1 MLVVDTHP
9 SQYSAPFYRAFNRAY
24 KGEMTVLFF
33 SDFSNGKFRDSE
45 FGKEITWEEDLL
57 AGYKN
62 IVIEK
67 NYQRSYI
74 SLFSPFISFRFFYFI
89 LTYKGEK
96 KFLLTGWNNINLII
110 FAFLSRFFK
119 WDVNIRA
126 ESFDKFSRKRFT
138 FIRHFILRIC
148 FKKIHKFFY
157 IGTRSKSFYLKTLSV
172 SDEQLA
178 PSLYGVDN
186 QRFSCPVKRSAA
198 PTEGLRILFVSKLSA
213 RKRVIDLIL
222 GFYHSS
228 LRFDE
233 TSIVTIV
240 GDGAERGYAETLVK
254 RMGISHRVR
263 FVGFVN
269 QKDLGFYYCDHDV
282 FVLPSEFDTWG
293 LVVNEAMAAGCAIL
307 VSEDC
312 GCSCDLVAS
321 GEPNGFVFPT
331 GDIRQISDYLGRY
344 DDRSLL
350 TQHRANSLKKIKK
363 FDAGF
368 VGEQL
373 ARYMSEES

>member
-9 SQYSAPFYRAFNRAY
+9 SQYSAPFYRAFNQAY
-24 KGEMTVLFF
+24 EGEMTVLFL
-33 SDFSNGKFRDSE
+33 SDFSNRKFIDSE
-45 FGKEITWEEDLL
+45 FGKEIGWDDDLL
-57 AGYKN
+57 TGYN
-62 IVIEK
+62 SVVIETD
-67 NYQRSYI
+67 YPRSYI
-74 SLFSPFISFRFFYFI
+74 SLLSPFISFRFFYFI
-89 LTYKGEK
+89 FTYKGEK

-110 FAFLSRFFK
+110 FAFLSRFFD

-126 ESFDKFSRKRFT
+126 ESFDKPSEKKFSS
-138 FIRHFILRIC
+138 IRQFILRVC

-157 IGTRSKSFYLKTLSV
+157 IGIRSKLFYLETIGV
-172 SDEQLA
+172 SDDQLV

-186 QRFSCPVKRSAA
+186 RRFSCPVCSATA
-198 PTEGLRILFVSKLSA
+198 ATEGLRVLFVSKLSA

-233 TSIVTIV
+233 MSIVTIV
-240 GDGAERGYAETLVK
+240 GDGAERNYAETLVK
-254 RMGISHRVR
+254 RMGLSHRIR
-263 FVGFVN
+263 FAGFVN
-269 QKDLGFYYCDHDV
+269 QQHLSSYYCNHDI

-312 GCSCDLVAS
+312 GCSRDLVAF

-331 GDIRQISDYLGRY
+331 GDIRRISDYLGRY
-344 DDRSLL
+344 EDRSLL
-350 TQHRANSLKKIKK
+350 TQHRANSLEKIKK
-363 FDAGF
+363 FDASL

-373 ARYMSEES
+373 ARYMTEES